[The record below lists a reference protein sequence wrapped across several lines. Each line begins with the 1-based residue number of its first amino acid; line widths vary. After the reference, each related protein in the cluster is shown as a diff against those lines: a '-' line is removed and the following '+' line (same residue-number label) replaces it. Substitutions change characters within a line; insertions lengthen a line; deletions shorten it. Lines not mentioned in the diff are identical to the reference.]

1 MQDAMNPPM
10 VNLVASLSSNS
21 PLSKARRRQL
31 AIMTTSFI
39 QEQINMGWNDL
50 MLELSK
56 QLANIVK
63 PIVHNKIQVTQQQA
77 NTKDDSTLA
86 TPWENMV
93 NKNASAN

>member
-1 MQDAMNPPM
+1 
-10 VNLVASLSSNS
+10 
-21 PLSKARRRQL
+21 
-31 AIMTTSFI
+31 
-39 QEQINMGWNDL
+39 